1 MSLNDI
7 SQIRGPGIHTESHIV
22 SEDITLTGIA
32 TASNFK
38 TGTSNVHNVGIE
50 IAGINVLG
58 ADTPIG
64 HGATIYNSGAAVF
77 AGVVTASTFSGPI
90 VAGAGVSDLS
100 AGITTV
106 SKLHVGGATTFGE
119 DLVVTGDA
127 RVTGI
132 LTIGTGS
139 ITIDPSD
146 DSLSLGQTKF
156 KRDSSSGDLEVVD
169 KSGNRK
175 GIRANELY
183 IGGNRVLDSNRNAK
197 SGLKIPAS
205 LITSGRLDAARL
217 PLNAE
222 FTSANITG
230 DMTVAGKLTYEDV
243 ANVDAI
249 GVVTG
254 RSGFHASGGVFRGSG
269 SGLTGVANNFVTA
282 VGIQSEGLV
291 VGTGITNLRFVGTG
305 NSITV
310 NGDTA
315 HIKLAGDTGQK
326 GQKGEI
332 GVKGQKGEK
341 GEKGQKGE
349 KGIKGQKG
357 EIGQKGD
364 KGNIGDVEAKGNK
377 GQKGETGADG
387 NNATGTKGEKG
398 APSTV
403 VGPKGDKGQKG
414 EVGVTGATGDKG
426 QKGELGAQGPQGQ
439 KGQKGDQGEKG
450 EKGQK
455 GVTGNTGPQG
465 ATGGGAP
472 TGQIIAWSG
481 SASALPTGYFLCDGS
496 AISRTTYE
504 ALFNIVGTT
513 HGNGDGSST
522 FNLPEPKLPPTC

>member
-64 HGATIYNSGAAVF
+64 HGSTIYNSGAAVF
-77 AGVVTASTFSGPI
+77 TGVVTAASFSGPI
-90 VAGAGVSDLS
+90 VAGAGTSDLE

-106 SKLHVGGATTFGE
+106 NTLHVGGTTTFGE

-139 ITIDPSD
+139 VIIDPSD
-146 DSLSLGQTKF
+146 DSLSLGATKF

-169 KSGNRK
+169 RSGNRK

-197 SGLKIPAS
+197 SGLKIPAQ
-205 LITSGRLDAARL
+205 LITSGRLDPARL

-249 GVVTG
+249 GAVSYT
-254 RSGFHASGGVFRGSG
+254 H
-269 SGLTGVANNFVTA
+269 LTLPTT
-282 VGIQSEGLV
+282 LV
-291 VGTGITNLRFVGTG
+291 V
-305 NSITV
+305 
-310 NGDTA
+310 
-315 HIKLAGDTGQK
+315 
-326 GQKGEI
+326 
-332 GVKGQKGEK
+332 
-341 GEKGQKGE
+341 
-349 KGIKGQKG
+349 
-357 EIGQKGD
+357 
-364 KGNIGDVEAKGNK
+364 
-377 GQKGETGADG
+377 
-387 NNATGTKGEKG
+387 
-398 APSTV
+398 
-403 VGPKGDKGQKG
+403 
-414 EVGVTGATGDKG
+414 
-426 QKGELGAQGPQGQ
+426 
-439 KGQKGDQGEKG
+439 
-450 EKGQK
+450 
-455 GVTGNTGPQG
+455 
-465 ATGGGAP
+465 
-472 TGQIIAWSG
+472 
-481 SASALPTGYFLCDGS
+481 
-496 AISRTTYE
+496 
-504 ALFNIVGTT
+504 
-513 HGNGDGSST
+513 
-522 FNLPEPKLPPTC
+522 